1 METLPTNSTPLISRA
16 AQYVRMSTEHQQYS
30 PQNQSD
36 TITKY
41 AIAHNMEI
49 VATYDDHGRSGLNLA
64 GRDGLSR
71 LLSDVEKGLADLTD
85 LSAIFLYRPALSA
98 TASQSPHYRG
108 LS

>member
-1 METLPTNSTPLISRA
+1 MGTLPTNSTSPISRA

-71 LLSDVEKGLADLTD
+71 LLSDVEKGLAD
-85 LSAIFLYRPALSA
+85 FY
-98 TASQSPHYRG
+98 
-108 LS
+108 